1 MTDDTARGSWS
12 WGPASDDD
20 DAADTEP
27 DTAPTASGELPP
39 TATLPRNAAPRP
51 APPAPPVPGPAP
63 SGGGKKGSPGWV
75 LVAIVAAVIGAA
87 VGGGV
92 GAVLA
97 GNDDD
102 SGNDSAAATSSAT
115 TTPTFGSNSSRL
127 ARPQDIQGVLAKVQP
142 GVVAVRAGNFAGGG
156 GFDLG
161 LNPVQGA
168 GTGVILNTEG
178 DILTNAH
185 VIEGATEIFVT
196 LFGEQEA
203 RAADLAG
210 ADRDADLAI
219 IRLRD
224 TSGLDGRPV
233 TLGSSAEVKV
243 GDDVVAIGNALAL
256 PGGPTVTVG
265 IVSALERS
273 INQLT
278 NLIQTDAAI
287 NPGNSGGPLVN
298 SQGEVIGI
306 NTAVAGERSQN
317 IGFAIAIDTV
327 KPMLERL
334 QRGEEAPPQGFLGVE
349 TATLTPEIRSRLGF
363 SANAGAIVLTVV
375 PGSPADNAGLTEND
389 VITRIGDQDIDTNT
403 SLQVAVR
410 SHRPQEQVEIV
421 WSRGDEERRATVT
434 LATRPPS

>member
-1 MTDDTARGSWS
+1 
-12 WGPASDDD
+12 
-20 DAADTEP
+20 
-27 DTAPTASGELPP
+27 
-39 TATLPRNAAPRP
+39 
-51 APPAPPVPGPAP
+51 
-63 SGGGKKGSPGWV
+63 
-75 LVAIVAAVIGAA
+75 AILAAVIGAA

-97 GNDDD
+97 GGDGDGD
-102 SGNDSAAATSSAT
+102 RDTSDAASSAT
-115 TTPTFGSNSSRL
+115 TTPTFSPNTSRL

-142 GVVAVRAGNFAGGG
+142 GVVAVRAANFGGGG

-161 LNPVQGA
+161 VNPVQGA

-196 LFGEQEA
+196 LFGEREP
-203 RAADLAG
+203 RVADVAG
-210 ADRDADLAI
+210 ADRDADLAV

-233 TLGSSAEVKV
+233 ELGSSAEVKV

-256 PGGPTVTVG
+256 PGGPTVTAG

-298 SQGEVIGI
+298 SEGEVIGI
-306 NTAVAGERSQN
+306 NTAVAGQRAQN

-327 KPMLERL
+327 KPLLERL

-363 SANAGAIVLTVV
+363 SAEAGAIVLAVV
-375 PGSPADNAGLTEND
+375 PGSPAAAAGLAEND

-403 SLQVAVR
+403 NLQVAVR
-410 SHRPQEQVEIV
+410 SHRPQEEVEIV
-421 WSRGDEERRATVT
+421 WMRGDEEQRATVT
-434 LATRPPS
+434 LGTRPPS